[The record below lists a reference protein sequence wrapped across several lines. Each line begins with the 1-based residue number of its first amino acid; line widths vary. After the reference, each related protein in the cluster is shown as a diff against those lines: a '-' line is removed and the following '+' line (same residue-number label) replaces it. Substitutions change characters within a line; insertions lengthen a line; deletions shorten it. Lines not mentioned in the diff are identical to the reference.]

1 MNAPTFRLCSIIC
14 LPLALLSIATV
25 ALVAQGPG
33 SQDPL
38 LRQGQQKDLA
48 GQYADARKDFA
59 TALETSS
66 TPRAK
71 GAALRSMAMSY
82 AFEGN
87 CKEAT
92 KYESQL
98 YEMYIADQDFF
109 NAGEIADELARVCI
123 DAGDLDAASTWYR
136 TGHDAG
142 LREANITPARTDLWN
157 FRWEHAQARIAAR
170 RGDKAGAQS
179 HVAAAKAIL
188 DKGTNPDQAQFFP
201 YLTGYVA
208 LYSGNYAEALADLQQ
223 ANQNDPFIQCL
234 IAQTYEHL
242 GDQAKATE
250 FYRKALTASN
260 AHNPP
265 NAYARPFAK
274 RKLGMP

>member
-1 MNAPTFRLCSIIC
+1 MNAPTFRLCTIIF
-14 LPLALLSIATV
+14 LSLALSTAPST
-25 ALVAQGPG
+25 LVAQGPG

-59 TALETSS
+59 TALETAS
-66 TPRAK
+66 TPRAR

-98 YEMYIADQDFF
+98 YEMNLADQDFF

-136 TGHDAG
+136 KGHDAG
-142 LREANITPARTDLWN
+142 LRESNITPARTDLWN

-170 RGDKAGAQS
+170 RGDKAGVQS

-208 LYSGNYAEALADLQQ
+208 LYTGNFAEALADLLK
-223 ANQNDPFIQCL
+223 ANPDDPFIQCL

-265 NAYARPFAK
+265 NAYARPLAK
-274 RKLGMP
+274 RKLGVP

>member
-1 MNAPTFRLCSIIC
+1 MNAPTSRLLTIIY
-14 LPLALLSIATV
+14 LPIVLLSIATV
-25 ALVAQGPG
+25 SVVAQGPG

-48 GQYADARKDFA
+48 GQYVDARKDFA
-59 TALETSS
+59 TALETAS

-71 GAALRSMAMSY
+71 GAAIRSMAMSY
-82 AFEGN
+82 AFEAN

-98 YEMYIADQDFF
+98 YEMYLADQDFF

-123 DAGDLDAASTWYR
+123 DAGDLDAASAWYR
-136 TGHDAG
+136 MGHDAG
-142 LREANITPARTDLWN
+142 LREPNITPARTDLWN

-170 RGDKAGAQS
+170 RGDKAGAQA
-179 HVAAAKAIL
+179 HVAAAQAIL
-188 DKGTNPDQAQFFP
+188 DKETNPDQAQFFP

-208 LYSGNYAEALADLQQ
+208 LYSGNYAEALADLQK

-242 GDQAKATE
+242 GDQAKANE

-265 NAYARPFAK
+265 NAYARPLAK
-274 RKLGMP
+274 RKLGIP